1 MLNKLKIYQIDPA
14 NNVVVKK
21 GKLITQLEDK
31 VDEFFYNHILKSISN
46 PKTKT
51 ARFKS
56 KTNQA
61 LLDSTKAFQGETS
74 FEEATGNFSYEL
86 SKNIHSS
93 VKDDFLLVFIEYTF
107 ENEDSSINPGETIL
121 SILKMDAKDGI
132 QYVNDEFDIK
142 SNMLPDLGNQL
153 QKCSFI
159 YKTRI
164 EKFELNNENEG
175 FHLKVLDKQT
185 ENISNYFINLMS
197 SAVVPNDQTMSKLA
211 KSFVKKGL
219 KKYANSEKDI
229 ENIGNEIE
237 SILSRRKK
245 VSIKG
250 IVDEL
255 SPFVSDKK
263 LEEDGLT
270 LNGLSNEIFGLML
283 QKNPSAQGEFTA
295 NPTGGERFTLRN
307 KHKSV
312 SVSIEKG
319 LINSNIVEFDDS
331 NEDFFTL
338 KIPKDL
344 VFID

>member
-1 MLNKLKIYQIDPA
+1 
-14 NNVVVKK
+14 
-21 GKLITQLEDK
+21 
-31 VDEFFYNHILKSISN
+31 
-46 PKTKT
+46 
-51 ARFKS
+51 
-56 KTNQA
+56 
-61 LLDSTKAFQGETS
+61 
-74 FEEATGNFSYEL
+74 
-86 SKNIHSS
+86 
-93 VKDDFLLVFIEYTF
+93 
-107 ENEDSSINPGETIL
+107 
-121 SILKMDAKDGI
+121 
-132 QYVNDEFDIK
+132 
-142 SNMLPDLGNQL
+142 
-153 QKCSFI
+153 
-159 YKTRI
+159 
-164 EKFELNNENEG
+164 
-175 FHLKVLDKQT
+175 KQT

-197 SAVVPNDQTMSKLA
+197 SAVVPNDQTMSRLA

-245 VSIKG
+245 VSIQG

-255 SPFVSDKK
+255 SPFVSNKK

>member
-1 MLNKLKIYQIDPA
+1 
-14 NNVVVKK
+14 
-21 GKLITQLEDK
+21 
-31 VDEFFYNHILKSISN
+31 
-46 PKTKT
+46 
-51 ARFKS
+51 
-56 KTNQA
+56 
-61 LLDSTKAFQGETS
+61 
-74 FEEATGNFSYEL
+74 
-86 SKNIHSS
+86 
-93 VKDDFLLVFIEYTF
+93 
-107 ENEDSSINPGETIL
+107 
-121 SILKMDAKDGI
+121 MDAKDGI
-132 QYVNDEFDIK
+132 QYINDEFDIK

-197 SAVVPNDQTMSKLA
+197 SAVVPNDQTMSRLA

-245 VSIKG
+245 VSIQG

-255 SPFVSDKK
+255 SPFVSNKK